1 MRRSPSQLVDYWSK
15 LPLHLASC
23 FKHATLSNLTSLF
36 AHDCSSFSSPWL
48 AFSICCT
55 ANTPQRLYRH
65 FASANQLLWHNHC
78 ERGSMYQAY
87 SLRTQH
93 RPPGMQI
100 HAVPDSERAL
110 DSTGRKLPWGYDYS
124 GPIQVESD
132 RSAPVE
138 KGPFGKSMRASRRA
152 NSRSRSTTAAPR
164 QSEDARI
171 RQEQLAAEDAV
182 FGSLRRVNTN
192 TKDNANGHQTTGEGS
207 RAPTAAIDGESEP
220 TEVILYGFGEELQWA
235 AIDFYE
241 RVSNGIILEDYD
253 RTPLGA
259 RFDVSKSRQAAQRSL
274 SRAALK
280 KKNAYKGGSS
290 WIKITFDSRQAAE
303 LAIARSPHTIKGY
316 LVYAEYFS
324 GRGPARDEAIH
335 ATQAGAQLTS
345 EVLPRSLNTN
355 APILEEEGSPN
366 GSSRTVTS
374 ATATNISG
382 TAASRTARGGAS
394 LPWGVPSTM
403 QDSPT
408 SSATMQDGSRSN
420 TFEMAPVTPVPVQTS
435 SFQPHQGAPVV
446 QHRQSRLIEGTVRL
460 VPRSPE
466 LALAPKQPK
475 ASWTSW
481 LGTGE
486 IIGGA
491 VPRKQ
496 DGSFDW
502 EMASLY
508 WKICAW
514 VDSIFGT
521 DICGLRLDE

>member
-1 MRRSPSQLVDYWSK
+1 MRTCCIYDTSESS
-15 LPLHLASC
+15 LHPPDS
-23 FKHATLSNLTSLF
+23 TSLYQ
-36 AHDCSSFSSPWL
+36 DVK
-48 AFSICCT
+48 
-55 ANTPQRLYRH
+55 
-65 FASANQLLWHNHC
+65 
-78 ERGSMYQAY
+78 MYQAY
-87 SLRTQH
+87 AQH

-100 HAVPDSERAL
+100 HAVPESERAL
-110 DSTGRKLPWGYDYS
+110 DSAGRKLPWGYDYS

-132 RSAPVE
+132 RSTPME
-138 KGPFGKSMRASRRA
+138 KGPFGKSMRAGRRA

-164 QSEDARI
+164 QGEDARQ

-182 FGSLRRVNTN
+182 FGSLRRVNPN
-192 TKDNANGHQTTGEGS
+192 TKDNASIHPSTGES
-207 RAPTAAIDGESEP
+207 IRAPAAPIDGESEP

-241 RVSNGIILEDYD
+241 RVSNGIILEDYE
-253 RTPLGA
+253 RNPLGT
-259 RFDVSKSRQAAQRSL
+259 RYDVSKARQAAQRSL

-280 KKNAYKGGSS
+280 KKNAYKGGSC

-303 LAIARSPHTIKGY
+303 LAIARSPHTIKGF
-316 LVYAEYFS
+316 LVYADYFL

-345 EVLPRSLNTN
+345 EVLPRSLKTN
-355 APILEEEGSPN
+355 EPILEQGSPS
-366 GSSRTVTS
+366 GSSRTITS
-374 ATATNISG
+374 ATATYATEAAPSG
-382 TAASRTARGGAS
+382 SGRGGAG
-394 LPWGVPSTM
+394 LPWSNASLM
-403 QDSPT
+403 QVSPT
-408 SSATMQDGSRSN
+408 SSSTMQHGSRDQSHD
-420 TFEMAPVTPVPVQTS
+420 TAPVTTPVPAQTS

-446 QHRQSRLIEGTVRL
+446 QHRPSRLIEGSVRL

-491 VPRKQ
+491 VPRLEN
-496 DGSFDW
+496 GNFDW

-514 VDSIFGT
+514 IDSVFGT
-521 DICGLRLDE
+521 DICGLQMDE